1 MINKNKIIKI
11 IELAKKCNECALHH
25 FKEFD
30 NKLISY
36 KNDNSPL
43 TNADI
48 EVNDIAVTGLKK
60 LFPSVKIISEE
71 HYKSNDE
78 FKNKKYFW
86 LIDPIDGTKEFISKR
101 PNFTVNFALIKHN
114 SPIFGLIAQPTT
126 GTIWYNFD
134 NKSWKLD
141 KGQHFKNSKRIQCSD
156 INYKKLR
163 TLSSFNHRSNEL
175 EDWMSFVKPISD
187 KDIGSSIKFCYLA
200 EGKVD
205 FYPRTSPTMEWD
217 IAAGHSILKSAGGNV
232 ISASGVEIKYGKM
245 KFLNDIFLAHGKT
258 QNIPNKFL
266 IKLKNKN
273 YDNYKRDLDESI
285 TELKKENLVVF
296 PTETVY
302 GLGAI
307 GNSKKA
313 IKSIYNAKKRPSD
326 NPLIVHTFDKREAEK
341 FGVFTSTANIL
352 TNTYWPGPL
361 TVIIQTKQ
369 NNLAKLL
376 SQGKSTIAIRVPS
389 HPVARDLLE
398 QIKIP
403 ILAPSAN
410 KSGGVSPTEINHV
423 KDDFGPNFKGKGW
436 NLSKIIDYGSC
447 EVGIESTVVDCR
459 GDLPIILRH
468 GFVTSEMISDIFN
481 LEILGSQDFDNLISP
496 GQMKNHYSPKAN
508 VYINQKFRIDDSAWL
523 TFGDVPKTLQKEQIM
538 FNLSPSGNLFQ
549 ACNLLYSGLR
559 YLDSFGV
566 KNIQVMP
573 IPMKGVGIA
582 INDRLKRA
590 SYQN

>member
-1 MINKNKIIKI
+1 MITKNKIIKI

-30 NKLISY
+30 NKLVRY
-36 KNDNSPL
+36 KHDSSPL

-48 EVNDIAVTGLKK
+48 KVNDIAVAGLHK
-60 LFPSVKIISEE
+60 LFPNIKIISEE
-71 HYKSNDE
+71 LYKSHDE
-78 FKNKKYFW
+78 FKIKNYFW
-86 LIDPIDGTKEFISKR
+86 LVDPIDGTKEFINKR

-126 GTIWYNFD
+126 GTIWYNFN
-134 NKSWKLD
+134 NKAWKLD
-141 KGQHFKNSKRIQCSD
+141 KGQDFKNSQKIQCTE
-156 INYKKLR
+156 INYKKIR
-163 TLSSFNHRSNEL
+163 TLSSFNHRSKEL
-175 EDWMSFVKPISD
+175 GDWMSLVKPISD
-187 KDIGSSIKFCYLA
+187 QDIGSSIKFCYLA

-232 ISASGVEIKYGKM
+232 ISDSGIEIKYGKM

-258 QNIPNKFL
+258 QNIPNAFL
-266 IKLKNKN
+266 IKLKNINLNK
-273 YDNYKRDLDESI
+273 YKKDLKEGVVQ
-285 TELKKENLVVF
+285 LKRENLVVF

-313 IKSIYNAKKRPSD
+313 IKSIYVAKKRPLN
-326 NPLIVHTFDKREAEK
+326 NPLIVHTFNKKEAEK
-341 FGVFTSTANIL
+341 FGVFTNTANIL
-352 TNTYWPGPL
+352 TDRYWPGPL
-361 TVIIQTKQ
+361 TVILQTKQ

-410 KSGGVSPTEINHV
+410 KSGGVSPTKINHV
-423 KDDFGPNFKGKGW
+423 KDDFGPKFRGSGW

-459 GDLPIILRH
+459 GDHPIILRH

-481 LEILGSQDFDNLISP
+481 LDILGSQVFDELISP

-508 VYINQKFRIDDSAWL
+508 VYINQKFKIDDSAWL
-523 TFGDVPKTLQKEQIM
+523 TFGNVPKTLQKEQIM

-573 IPMKGVGIA
+573 IPMKGIGIA

>member
-1 MINKNKIIKI
+1 MITKNKIIEI
-11 IELAKKCNECALHH
+11 IDLAKKCNECALDH

-30 NKLISY
+30 DKSVSY
-36 KNDNSPL
+36 KYDNSPL

-48 EVNDIAVTGLKK
+48 KVNDIAVAGLKN
-60 LFPSVKIISEE
+60 LFPSIKIISEE
-71 HYKSNDE
+71 LYNSENF

-86 LIDPIDGTKEFISKR
+86 LIDPIDGTKEFINKS
-101 PNFTVNFALIKHN
+101 PNFTVNFALIKNN

-126 GTIWYNFD
+126 GTIWFNFK
-134 NKSWKLD
+134 NKAWKLD
-141 KGQHFKNSKRIQCSD
+141 RDQDFKSSQRIKCTE
-156 INYKKLR
+156 INYQKLR
-163 TLSSFNHRSNEL
+163 TLSSLHHRSKEL
-175 EDWMSFVKPISD
+175 EDWMTFVKPISD
-187 KDIGSSIKFCYLA
+187 QDIGSSIKFCYLA

-232 ISASGVEIKYGKM
+232 ISDSGIEIKYGKM

-258 QNIPNKFL
+258 QNIPNTFL

-273 YDNYKRDLDESI
+273 FDKYKKDLKESI
-285 TELKKENLVVF
+285 SELKKENLVVF

-307 GNSKKA
+307 GSSKKA
-313 IKSIYNAKKRPSD
+313 IKSIYTAKKRPSN
-326 NPLIVHTFDKREAEK
+326 NPLIVHTFDKKEAEK
-341 FGVFTSTANIL
+341 YGKFTSTANIL
-352 TNTYWPGPL
+352 TERYWPGPL
-361 TVIIQTKQ
+361 TVILQTKQ
-369 NNLAKLL
+369 NDLAKIL
-376 SQGKSTIAIRVPS
+376 SQGKSTIAVRVPS

-423 KDDFGPNFKGKGW
+423 KDDFGPNFKGKDW
-436 NLSKIIDYGSC
+436 KLSKIIDYGSC

-468 GFVTSEMISDIFN
+468 GYITSEMISNMFSSH
-481 LEILGSQDFDNLISP
+481 ILVPQDFSKLISP
-496 GQMKNHYSPKAN
+496 GQMKSHYSPKAN
-508 VYINQKFRIDDSAWL
+508 VYINQKSNISDSAWL
-523 TFGDVPKTLQKEQIM
+523 TFGKIPKTLQKEKIM

-559 YLDSFGV
+559 HLDSFGV

-573 IPMKGVGIA
+573 IPMKGIGIA

-590 SYQN
+590 SFKN

>member
-1 MINKNKIIKI
+1 MITKNKIIKI

-48 EVNDIAVTGLKK
+48 EVNDIAVAGLKK

-141 KGQHFKNSKRIQCSD
+141 KGQDFKNSKRIQCSD

>member
-1 MINKNKIIKI
+1 MITKNKIVKI
-11 IELAKKCNECALHH
+11 IELAKKCNECALNH
-25 FKEFD
+25 FKKFD
-30 NKLISY
+30 NKSISY
-36 KNDNSPL
+36 KDDNSPL
-43 TNADI
+43 TEADI
-48 EVNDIAVTGLKK
+48 KVNNIAVHGLQK
-60 LFPSVKIISEE
+60 LFPNIEIVSEE
-71 HYKSNDE
+71 FYNSKQI
-78 FKNKKYFW
+78 FKNRKYFW
-86 LIDPIDGTKEFISKR
+86 LIDPIDGTKEFINRS
-101 PNFTVNFALIKHN
+101 PYFTVNFALIKHN

-126 GTIWYNFD
+126 GTIWYNFN
-134 NKSWKLD
+134 NKAWRLN
-141 KGQHFKNSKRIQCSD
+141 KGQDFKNSQKIQCKE

-163 TLSSFNHRSNEL
+163 TLSSFNHRSKTL
-175 EDWMSFVKPISD
+175 ENWISFVKPISD
-187 KDIGSSIKFCYLA
+187 QDIGSSIKFCYLA

-232 ISASGVEIKYGKM
+232 ISDSGIEIKYGKM

-258 QNIPNKFL
+258 KNIPNTFL
-266 IKLKNKN
+266 IKLKSKNFESYNK
-273 YDNYKRDLDESI
+273 DLQESI
-285 TELKKENLVVF
+285 TELKKENLIVF

-313 IKSIYNAKKRPSD
+313 IKSIYQAKKRPSN
-326 NPLIVHTFDKREAEK
+326 NPLIVHTFDKKEAEK
-341 FGVFTSTANIL
+341 YGKFTSVADIL
-352 TNTYWPGPL
+352 TERYWPGPL
-361 TVIIQTKQ
+361 TVILQTKQ

-398 QIKIP
+398 QLKTP

-423 KDDFGPNFKGKGW
+423 KDDFGPKFKGKDW

-459 GDLPIILRH
+459 GNLPIILRH
-468 GFVTSEMISDIFN
+468 GYVTSEMISDIFN
-481 LEILGSQDFDNLISP
+481 SDILGSQEFNELISP
-496 GQMKNHYSPKAN
+496 GQMKSHYSPKAN
-508 VYINQKFRIDDSAWL
+508 VYINQKKSVSDSAWL
-523 TFGDVPKTLQKEQIM
+523 TFGNLPKTLQKEKIT
-538 FNLSPSGNLFQ
+538 FNLSPSENLFQ

-573 IPMKGVGIA
+573 VPMKGVGIA

-590 SYQN
+590 SYKN

>member
-1 MINKNKIIKI
+1 MITKNKIIKI

>member
-1 MINKNKIIKI
+1 MITKNKIIKI
-11 IELAKKCNECALHH
+11 IDLAKKCNECALDH
-25 FKEFD
+25 FKKFD
-30 NKLISY
+30 DKLVSY
-36 KNDNSPL
+36 KYDNSPL

-48 EVNDIAVTGLKK
+48 KVNDIAVAGLKN
-60 LFPSVKIISEE
+60 LFPSIKIISEE
-71 HYKSNDE
+71 LYNSKDF

-86 LIDPIDGTKEFISKR
+86 LIDPIDGTKEFINKS
-101 PNFTVNFALIKHN
+101 PNFTVNFALIKNN

-126 GTIWYNFD
+126 GTIWFN
-134 NKSWKLD
+134 
-141 KGQHFKNSKRIQCSD
+141 FKNKAWRLNKDQDFKHCQRIQCTE
-156 INYKKLR
+156 INYQKIR
-163 TLSSFNHRSNEL
+163 TLSSFNHRSKEL

-187 KDIGSSIKFCYLA
+187 QDIGSSIKFCYLA

-232 ISASGVEIKYGKM
+232 ISVSGIEIKYGKL

-273 YDNYKRDLDESI
+273 FDKYKKDLKESI
-285 TELKKENLVVF
+285 SELKKENLVVF

-307 GNSKKA
+307 GSSKKA
-313 IKSIYNAKKRPSD
+313 IKSIYSAKKRPSN
-326 NPLIVHTFDKREAEK
+326 NPLIVHTFDKKEAEK
-341 FGVFTSTANIL
+341 FGKFTSTANIL
-352 TNTYWPGPL
+352 TERYWPGPL
-361 TVIIQTKQ
+361 TVILQTKQ
-369 NNLAKLL
+369 NDLAKIL

-403 ILAPSAN
+403 VLAPSAN

-423 KDDFGPNFKGKGW
+423 KDDFGPDFKGKDW
-436 NLSKIIDYGSC
+436 KLSKIIDYGSC

-468 GFVTSEMISDIFN
+468 GYITSEMISNIFN
-481 LEILGSQDFDNLISP
+481 SPILIPQDCDELISP
-496 GQMKNHYSPKAN
+496 GQMKSHYSPKAN
-508 VYINQKFRIDDSAWL
+508 VYINQKSNISDSAWL
-523 TFGDVPKTLQKEQIM
+523 TFGNLPKTLQKEKIM

-559 YLDSFGV
+559 HLDSFGV
-566 KNIQVMP
+566 KIIQVMP
-573 IPMKGVGIA
+573 IPMKGIGIA

-590 SYQN
+590 SFKN

>member
-1 MINKNKIIKI
+1 MITKNKIVKI
-11 IELAKKCNECALHH
+11 IELAKRCNECALRH
-25 FKEFD
+25 FEEFD
-30 NKLISY
+30 NKLVSY
-36 KNDNSPL
+36 KDDNSPL
-43 TNADI
+43 TSADI
-48 EVNDIAVTGLKK
+48 KVNEIAVTGLQK
-60 LFPSVKIISEE
+60 LFPNVEIISEE
-71 HYKSNDE
+71 LYNSNYI
-78 FKNKKYFW
+78 FKNKNYFW
-86 LIDPIDGTKEFISKR
+86 LIDPIDGTKEFINKR

-114 SPIFGLIAQPTT
+114 SPIFGLISQPTT
-126 GTIWYNFD
+126 GTIWYNF
-134 NKSWKLD
+134 NNRAWRLD
-141 KGQHFKNSKRIQCSD
+141 KGQNFKNSQIIECTE
-156 INYKKLR
+156 INYKKIK
-163 TLSSFNHRSNEL
+163 TLSSFNHRSKEL

-187 KDIGSSIKFCYLA
+187 QYVGSSIKFCYLA

-232 ISASGVEIKYGKM
+232 ISDSGIEIKYGKT
-245 KFLNDIFLAHGKT
+245 KFLNNIFLAHGKT
-258 QNIPNKFL
+258 QNIPNTFL
-266 IKLKNKN
+266 IKLKNQN
-273 YDNYKRDLDESI
+273 YDSYKKDLDESI

-313 IKSIYNAKKRPSD
+313 IKSIYNAKNRPSN
-326 NPLIVHTFDKREAEK
+326 NPLIVHTFNKKEAEK
-341 FGVFTSTANIL
+341 YGEFTRTGNIL
-352 TNTYWPGPL
+352 TERYWPGPL
-361 TVIIQTKQ
+361 TIILQTKK

-423 KDDFGPNFKGKGW
+423 KEDFGPKYKGKNW

-468 GFVTSEMISDIFN
+468 GYITSEMISNIFN
-481 LEILGSQDFDNLISP
+481 SDILVPQDFDEFISP
-496 GQMKNHYSPKAN
+496 GLMKSHYSPKAN
-508 VYINQKFRIDDSAWL
+508 VYINQKSKINDSAWL
-523 TFGDVPKTLQKEQIM
+523 IFGNVPKTLQKEKIM
-538 FNLSPSGNLFQ
+538 FNLSPSGNLLQ

-573 IPMKGVGIA
+573 IPMKGIGIA
-582 INDRLKRA
+582 INDRLRRA

>member
-1 MINKNKIIKI
+1 MITKNKIIKI
-11 IELAKKCNECALHH
+11 IDLAKKCNECALDH
-25 FKEFD
+25 FKKFD
-30 NKLISY
+30 DKLVSY
-36 KNDNSPL
+36 KYDNSPL

-48 EVNDIAVTGLKK
+48 KVHDIAVAGLKN
-60 LFPSVKIISEE
+60 LFPSLKIISEE
-71 HYKSNDE
+71 LYNSKDF

-86 LIDPIDGTKEFISKR
+86 LIDPIDGTKEFINKS
-101 PNFTVNFALIKHN
+101 PNFTVNFALIKNN

-126 GTIWYNFD
+126 GTIWFNFN
-134 NKSWKLD
+134 NKAWRLN
-141 KGQHFKNSKRIQCSD
+141 KGQDFKHCQRIQCTE
-156 INYKKLR
+156 INYQKIR
-163 TLSSFNHRSNEL
+163 TLSSFNHRSKEL

-187 KDIGSSIKFCYLA
+187 QDIGSSIKFCYLA

-232 ISASGVEIKYGKM
+232 ISVSGIEIKYGKM

-273 YDNYKRDLDESI
+273 FDKYKEDLKESI
-285 TELKKENLVVF
+285 SELKKENLVVF

-307 GNSKKA
+307 GSSKKA
-313 IKSIYNAKKRPSD
+313 IKSIYSAKKRPSN
-326 NPLIVHTFDKREAEK
+326 NPLIVHTFDKKEAEK
-341 FGVFTSTANIL
+341 FGKFTSTANIL
-352 TNTYWPGPL
+352 TERYWPGPL
-361 TVIIQTKQ
+361 TVILQTKQ
-369 NNLAKLL
+369 NDLAKIL

-423 KDDFGPNFKGKGW
+423 KDDFGPDFKGKDW
-436 NLSKIIDYGSC
+436 KLSKIIDYGSC

-468 GFVTSEMISDIFN
+468 GYITSEMISNIFN
-481 LEILGSQDFDNLISP
+481 SPILIPQDCDELISP
-496 GQMKNHYSPKAN
+496 GQMKSHYSPKAN
-508 VYINQKFRIDDSAWL
+508 VYINQKSNISDSAWL
-523 TFGDVPKTLQKEQIM
+523 TFGNLPKTLQKEKIM

-559 YLDSFGV
+559 HLDSFGV
-566 KNIQVMP
+566 KIIQVMP
-573 IPMKGVGIA
+573 IPMKGIGIA

-590 SYQN
+590 SFKN

>member
-1 MINKNKIIKI
+1 MITKNKIIKI
-11 IELAKKCNECALHH
+11 IELAKKCNQCALSH
-25 FKEFD
+25 FKQFD
-30 NKLISY
+30 NKLVSY

-48 EVNDIAVTGLKK
+48 NVNNIAVTGLQK
-60 LFPSVKIISEE
+60 LFPSIKIVSEE
-71 HYKSNDE
+71 LYNPNE
-78 FKNKKYFW
+78 IFNNKKYFW
-86 LIDPIDGTKEFISKR
+86 LIDPIDGTKEFIDKR
-101 PNFTVNFALIKHN
+101 QNFTVNFALIKYN
-114 SPIFGLIAQPTT
+114 SPVFGLIAQPTT

-134 NKSWKLD
+134 NKAWRLD
-141 KGQHFKNSKRIQCSD
+141 KGYSFKNSKRIKCNE
-156 INYKKLR
+156 INYKKLK
-163 TLSSFNHRSNEL
+163 TLSSFNHRSREL
-175 EDWMSFVKPISD
+175 EDWISFVKPISD
-187 KDIGSSIKFCYLA
+187 QDIGSSIKFCYLA

-232 ISASGVEIKYGKM
+232 ISNSGIEIKYGKT

-258 QNIPNKFL
+258 QNIPNTFL
-266 IKLKNKN
+266 INLKNIN
-273 YDNYKRDLDESI
+273 YDSYKRDLKKSI

-313 IKSIYNAKKRPSD
+313 IKSIYNAKKRPLN
-326 NPLIVHTFDKREAEK
+326 NPLIVHTFNKKEAKKYGE
-341 FGVFTSTANIL
+341 FTSTANIL
-352 TNTYWPGPL
+352 TERYWPGPL

-369 NNLAKLL
+369 NKLAKLL

-410 KSGGVSPTEINHV
+410 KSGGVSPTEISHV
-423 KDDFGPNFKGKGW
+423 KDDFGPKFKGRGW

-468 GFVTSEMISDIFN
+468 GYITSEMISNIFDSN
-481 LEILGSQDFDNLISP
+481 ILIPQNFDELISP
-496 GQMKNHYSPKAN
+496 GQMKSHYSPKAN
-508 VYINQKFRIDDSAWL
+508 VHINQKTRINNSAWL
-523 TFGDVPKTLQKEQIM
+523 MFGNVPKTLQKVKIM
-538 FNLSPSGNLFQ
+538 FNLSPSGNLLQ

-573 IPMKGVGIA
+573 IPMKGIGIA

>member
-1 MINKNKIIKI
+1 MITKNKIFKI

-25 FKEFD
+25 FKKFD
-30 NKLISY
+30 NKSISY
-36 KNDNSPL
+36 KDDNSPL
-43 TNADI
+43 TEADVK
-48 EVNDIAVTGLKK
+48 VNNIAVNGLQK
-60 LFPSVKIISEE
+60 LFPNIEIVSEE
-71 HYKSNDE
+71 FYNSKQI
-78 FKNKKYFW
+78 FKNRKYFW
-86 LIDPIDGTKEFISKR
+86 LVDPIDGTKEFINKS
-101 PNFTVNFALIKHN
+101 PNFTVNFALVKNN

-126 GTIWYNFD
+126 GTIWYNFND
-134 NKSWKLD
+134 KAWRLN
-141 KGQHFKNSKRIQCSD
+141 KGQDFKSSQKIQCKE
-156 INYKKLR
+156 INYKNLR
-163 TLSSFNHRSNEL
+163 TLSSFNHRSKTL
-175 EDWMSFVKPISD
+175 ENWISFVKPISD
-187 KDIGSSIKFCYLA
+187 QDIGSSIKFCYLA

-232 ISASGVEIKYGKM
+232 ISDSGIEIKYGKT

-258 QNIPNKFL
+258 KVIPNTFL
-266 IKLKNKN
+266 IKLKRINFESYNKG
-273 YDNYKRDLDESI
+273 LQESI

-313 IKSIYNAKKRPSD
+313 IKSIYHAKKRPSN
-326 NPLIVHTFDKREAEK
+326 NPLIVHTFDKKEAQKYGE
-341 FGVFTSTANIL
+341 FTNVADIL
-352 TNTYWPGPL
+352 TERYWPGPL
-361 TVIIQTKQ
+361 TVILQTKR
-369 NNLAKLL
+369 NYLAKSL

-398 QIKIP
+398 QVKIP

-423 KDDFGPNFKGKGW
+423 KDDFGPKFRGKDW

-459 GDLPIILRH
+459 GDIPIILRH
-468 GFVTSEMISDIFN
+468 GYVTSEMISDLFN
-481 LEILGSQDFDNLISP
+481 SDILGSQEIDELISP
-496 GQMKNHYSPKAN
+496 GQLKSHYSPKAN
-508 VYINQKFRIDDSAWL
+508 VYINQKSSVSDSAWL
-523 TFGDVPKTLQKEQIM
+523 TFGNLPKTLQKEKIM

-573 IPMKGVGIA
+573 VPMKGVGIA

-590 SYQN
+590 SFKN

>member
-141 KGQHFKNSKRIQCSD
+141 KGQDFKNSKRIQCTD

-232 ISASGVEIKYGKM
+232 ISDSGVEIKYGKM

>member
-1 MINKNKIIKI
+1 MITKNKIIKI
-11 IELAKKCNECALHH
+11 IDLAKKCNECALDH
-25 FKEFD
+25 FKKFD
-30 NKLISY
+30 DKLVSY
-36 KNDNSPL
+36 KYDNSPL

-48 EVNDIAVTGLKK
+48 KVNDIAVAGLKN
-60 LFPSVKIISEE
+60 LFPSLKIISEE
-71 HYKSNDE
+71 LYNSKDF

-86 LIDPIDGTKEFISKR
+86 LIDPIDGTKEFINKS
-101 PNFTVNFALIKHN
+101 PNFTVNFALIKNN

-126 GTIWYNFD
+126 GTIWFNFK
-134 NKSWKLD
+134 NKAWRLN
-141 KGQHFKNSKRIQCSD
+141 KGQDFKHCQRIQCTE
-156 INYKKLR
+156 INYQKIR
-163 TLSSFNHRSNEL
+163 TLSSFNHRSKEL

-187 KDIGSSIKFCYLA
+187 QDIGSSIKFCYLA

-232 ISASGVEIKYGKM
+232 ISVSGIEIKYGKM

-273 YDNYKRDLDESI
+273 FDKYKKDLKESI
-285 TELKKENLVVF
+285 SELKKENLVVF

-307 GNSKKA
+307 GSSKKA
-313 IKSIYNAKKRPSD
+313 IKSIYSAKKRPSN
-326 NPLIVHTFDKREAEK
+326 NPLIVHTFDKKEAEK
-341 FGVFTSTANIL
+341 FGKFTSTANIL
-352 TNTYWPGPL
+352 TERYWPGPL
-361 TVIIQTKQ
+361 TVILQTKQ
-369 NNLAKLL
+369 NDLAKIL

-423 KDDFGPNFKGKGW
+423 KDDFGPDFKGKDW
-436 NLSKIIDYGSC
+436 KLSKIIDYGSC

-468 GFVTSEMISDIFN
+468 GYITSEMISNIFN
-481 LEILGSQDFDNLISP
+481 SPILIPQDCDELISP
-496 GQMKNHYSPKAN
+496 GQMKSHYSPKAN
-508 VYINQKFRIDDSAWL
+508 VYINQKSNISDSAWL
-523 TFGDVPKTLQKEQIM
+523 TFGNLPKTLQKEKIM

-559 YLDSFGV
+559 HLDSFGV
-566 KNIQVMP
+566 KIIQVMP
-573 IPMKGVGIA
+573 IPMKGIGIA

-590 SYQN
+590 SFKN

>member
-141 KGQHFKNSKRIQCSD
+141 KGQDFKNSKRIQCSD

-232 ISASGVEIKYGKM
+232 ISDSGVEIKYGKM

-258 QNIPNKFL
+258 QNIPNTFL

-273 YDNYKRDLDESI
+273 FDNYKRDLDKSI

-313 IKSIYNAKKRPSD
+313 IKSIYNAKKRPLN

>member
-1 MINKNKIIKI
+1 MITKNKIMKV
-11 IELAKKCNECALHH
+11 IELAKKCNECALKH

-30 NKLISY
+30 NKLVSY
-36 KNDNSPL
+36 KHDNSPL

-48 EVNDIAVTGLKK
+48 KVNDIAITGLQK
-60 LFPSVKIISEE
+60 LFPSINIISEE
-71 HYKSNDE
+71 LYNSKDI

-86 LIDPIDGTKEFISKR
+86 LIDPIDGTKEFINKS
-101 PNFTVNFALIKHN
+101 PNFTVNFALIKYN
-114 SPIFGLIAQPTT
+114 SPVFGLISQPTT
-126 GTIWYNFD
+126 GTIWYNFK
-134 NKSWKLD
+134 NKSWRLD
-141 KGQHFKNSKRIQCSD
+141 KNQDFENSQRIQCKK

-163 TLSSFNHRSNEL
+163 ILSSFSHRSKEL
-175 EDWMSFVKPISD
+175 EDWISFVKPISD
-187 KDIGSSIKFCYLA
+187 QDIGSSIKFCYLA
-200 EGKVD
+200 EGKID
-205 FYPRTSPTMEWD
+205 FYPRISPTMEWD
-217 IAAGHSILKSAGGNV
+217 IAAGHSILKTAGGNV
-232 ISASGVEIKYGKM
+232 ISASGIEIKYGKTN
-245 KFLNDIFLAHGKT
+245 FLNNIFLAHGKT
-258 QNIPNKFL
+258 QNIPNIFL

-273 YDNYKRDLDESI
+273 FYRYQQDLNEGI

-313 IKSIYNAKKRPSD
+313 IKSIYNAKKRPSN
-326 NPLIVHTFDKREAEK
+326 NPLIVHTYHKKEAEK
-341 FGVFTSTANIL
+341 YGEFTHTADVL
-352 TNTYWPGPL
+352 TERYWPGPL
-361 TVIIQTKQ
+361 TIILQTKK

-376 SQGKSTIAIRVPS
+376 SQNKSTIAIRVPS

-398 QIKIP
+398 KIKTP

-459 GDLPIILRH
+459 GYLPIILRH
-468 GFVTSEMISDIFN
+468 GYITSEMISNIFN
-481 LEILGSQDFDNLISP
+481 SNILVAQDFGGLISP
-496 GQMKNHYSPKAN
+496 GQMKSHYSPKAN
-508 VYINQKFRIDDSAWL
+508 VFINQKTDIIDSAWL
-523 TFGDVPKTLQKEQIM
+523 TFGKLPKILQKKQIM

-573 IPMKGVGIA
+573 IPMKGIGVA

-590 SYQN
+590 SFKN